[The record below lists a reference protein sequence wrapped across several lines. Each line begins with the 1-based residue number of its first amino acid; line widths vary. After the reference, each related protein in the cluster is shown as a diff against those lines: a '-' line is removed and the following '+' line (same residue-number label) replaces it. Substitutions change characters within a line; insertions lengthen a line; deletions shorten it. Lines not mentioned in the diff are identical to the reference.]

1 MRGKHLCTVVSLVLA
16 KCKRPA
22 PLCTGT
28 SAYRRRFDA
37 SRETDDDR
45 GRKHVVRGRILTSH
59 AQREQKKCE
68 VQGDMNSMMP

>member
-28 SAYRRRFDA
+28 SAYRRRFERRARRMTTVVENMWFVDA
-37 SRETDDDR
+37 YLRVMRREN
-45 GRKHVVRGRILTSH
+45 
-59 AQREQKKCE
+59 KKNVKCKE
-68 VQGDMNSMMP
+68 T